1 MNAPASLFLL
11 KCKFIGLFFPLIPTQ
26 PAPAGQPVLTS
37 PALTEQLLPVL
48 DGGHVLV
55 EGGQQ
60 LVRAADVGQPRLL
73 VLAAAAAALAL
84 PLPGAGP
91 RGGRAPGRGGPGLGP
106 ALAAD
111 PVRQLGVRG
120 EGLGAGPLGVGA
132 LRGVE
137 VGVAAGVARPVRA
150 GGRGAAAGLGAVRE
164 AWAEMLL

>member
-26 PAPAGQPVLTS
+26 PVLTQ

-60 LVRAADVGQPRLL
+60 LVRAADVGQPGVL
-73 VLAAAAAALAL
+73 VLAAAAALAL
-84 PLPGAGP
+84 TLPGAGP
-91 RGGRAPGRGGPGLGP
+91 RGGRAHGRRGPGLGP

-111 PVRQLGVRG
+111 SVRQLGVRG
-120 EGLGAGPLGVGA
+120 EGLGAAGPLGVGA

-150 GGRGAAAGLGAVRE
+150 GGGGAAAGLGAVRE
-164 AWAEMLL
+164 ACA

>member
-73 VLAAAAAALAL
+73 VLAAAALAL

-120 EGLGAGPLGVGA
+120 EGLGAG
-132 LRGVE
+132 R
-137 VGVAAGVARPVRA
+137 AAWCRSRPRC
-150 GGRGAAAGLGAVRE
+150 
-164 AWAEMLL
+164 

>member
-26 PAPAGQPVLTS
+26 PVLTQ

-60 LVRAADVGQPRLL
+60 LVRAADVGQPGVL
-73 VLAAAAAALAL
+73 VLAAAAALAL

-91 RGGRAPGRGGPGLGP
+91 RGGRAHGRRGPGLGP

-111 PVRQLGVRG
+111 SVRQLGVRG
-120 EGLGAGPLGVGA
+120 EGLGAAGALGVGA

-137 VGVAAGVARPVRA
+137 VWVAAGVARPVRA
-150 GGRGAAAGLGAVRE
+150 RGGGTAAGLGAVRE
-164 AWAEMLL
+164 ACAEILL